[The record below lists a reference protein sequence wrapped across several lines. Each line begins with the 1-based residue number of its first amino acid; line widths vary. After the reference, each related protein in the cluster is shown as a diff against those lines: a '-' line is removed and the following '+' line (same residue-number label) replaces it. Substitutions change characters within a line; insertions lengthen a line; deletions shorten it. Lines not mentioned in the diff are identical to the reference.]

1 MKSKYSNKIVT
12 IDGIKFRS
20 IREGNRYKLLKVLE
34 KNGNITGLVLQPK
47 FVLVEDKS
55 IGFKLT
61 YVADFQYT
69 IQGANV
75 VEDVKGA
82 KFGAAYEMFKIKKRL
97 MWQYWKILI
106 KEI

>member
-12 IDGIKFRS
+12 IDGLKFRS
-20 IREGNRYKLLKVLE
+20 IREGNRYKLLKELE
-34 KNGNITGLVLQPK
+34 KRGEITNLVLQPK

-69 IQGANV
+69 IQGVNV
-75 VEDVKGA
+75 VEDVKGM
-82 KFGAAYEMFKIKKRL
+82 KTNVYKQKKKL
-97 MWQYWKILI
+97 MLKKYGIAI
-106 KEI
+106 KEVR

>member
-12 IDGIKFRS
+12 IDDIKFRS
-20 IREGNRYKLLKVLE
+20 IREGNRYKLLKELE
-34 KNGNITGLVLQPK
+34 KRGEITNLVLQPK

-69 IQGANV
+69 IQGVNV
-75 VEDVKGA
+75 VEDVKGM
-82 KFGAAYEMFKIKKRL
+82 KTNVYKQKKKL
-97 MWQYWKILI
+97 MLKKYGIAI
-106 KEI
+106 KEVR

>member
-20 IREGNRYKLLKVLE
+20 IREGNRYKLLKILE
-34 KNGNITGLVLQPK
+34 KNGNITNLVLQPK

-61 YVADFQYT
+61 YIADFQYT
-69 IQGANV
+69 IQGVNV
-75 VEDVKGA
+75 VEDVKGM
-82 KFGAAYEMFKIKKRL
+82 KTNVYKQKKKL
-97 MWQYWKILI
+97 MLRKYGITI
-106 KEI
+106 KEVR

>member
-20 IREGNRYKLLKVLE
+20 IREGNRYKLLKELE
-34 KNGNITGLVLQPK
+34 KRGEITNLVLQPK

-69 IQGANV
+69 IQGVNV
-75 VEDVKGA
+75 VEDVKGV
-82 KFGAAYEMFKIKKRL
+82 KTNVYKQKKKL
-97 MWQYWKILI
+97 MLKKYGIAI
-106 KEI
+106 KEVR

>member
-20 IREGNRYKLLKVLE
+20 IREGNRYKLLKELE
-34 KNGNITGLVLQPK
+34 KRGEIINLVLQPK

-75 VEDVKGA
+75 VEDVKGM
-82 KFGAAYEMFKIKKRL
+82 KTNVYKQKKKL
-97 MWQYWKILI
+97 MLKKYGIAI
-106 KEI
+106 KEVR

>member
-20 IREGNRYKLLKVLE
+20 IREGNRYKLLKALE
-34 KNGNITGLVLQPK
+34 KNGNITNLVLQPK

-61 YVADFQYT
+61 YIADFMYT
-69 IQGANV
+69 DFNGIVN
-75 VEDVKGA
+75 VEDVKGM
-82 KFGAAYEMFKIKKRL
+82 KTVVYKQKKKL
-97 MWQYWKILI
+97 MLRKYGIEVIEVK
-106 KEI
+106 